1 MNALILLTR
10 VPIPGKTKTRLM
22 DTLSGTECAELHM
35 AFLEDLLTTLQHL
48 QKECDLFLTYT
59 PEDSFFII
67 EDLILNDM
75 KFFPQQGRDLGD
87 KMHEAIRTVF
97 SKGYEK
103 VVLIGADTPDLRLG
117 DIQEAFALLDKKDV
131 VLGPTFDGGYYL
143 VGMKNS
149 VHSIFQLNEQWGGK
163 SVLNSTIDL
172 CNQLNLSVGLTVKYR
187 DIDTK
192 EDLFAFLKQYE
203 GDPER
208 PAYHTMTYLRE
219 WPRKDHSRTI
229 PPRN

>member
-1 MNALILLTR
+1 MNALILMTR

-103 VVLIGADTPDLRLG
+103 VVLIGADIPDLRLG
-117 DIQEAFALLDKKDV
+117 DIQEAFALL
-131 VLGPTFDGGYYL
+131 
-143 VGMKNS
+143 
-149 VHSIFQLNEQWGGK
+149 
-163 SVLNSTIDL
+163 
-172 CNQLNLSVGLTVKYR
+172 
-187 DIDTK
+187 
-192 EDLFAFLKQYE
+192 
-203 GDPER
+203 
-208 PAYHTMTYLRE
+208 
-219 WPRKDHSRTI
+219 
-229 PPRN
+229 PP